1 MLKFFQ
7 FKKDRGVES
16 LRQPD
21 RNPRC
26 YEMTDQ
32 ERLDKIREWNNRN
45 TWNDPAL
52 SFDDRLA
59 QGITKDRYYGA

>member
-1 MLKFFQ
+1 MLKIFRR
-7 FKKDRGVES
+7 KKDRGVES

-52 SFDDRLA
+52 SFEDRLA
-59 QGITKDRYYGA
+59 QGHTKDRYYGA